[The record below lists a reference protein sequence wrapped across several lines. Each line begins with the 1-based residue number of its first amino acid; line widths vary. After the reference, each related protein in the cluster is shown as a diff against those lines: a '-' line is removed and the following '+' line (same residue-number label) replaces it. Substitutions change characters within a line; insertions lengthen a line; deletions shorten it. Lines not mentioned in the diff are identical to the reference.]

1 MVSILAHAQNLV
13 YTLLSLMPSSYQ
25 QENLEA
31 MLGLFLQAQGYPLP
45 EHSKSKSAS
54 ALSRFLNIS
63 NWSTKGVIC
72 VTRKRVIKEILSD
85 CPKGR
90 KPFLQVIIDL
100 TTLEKAGKFKGLEN
114 LIRVYNGKRGLHLV
128 VVYLVV
134 GRWRVPWSFRIWRGK
149 GTPSP
154 AQLALKMVNS
164 LPKKLT
170 RNFQVMVLVDT
181 AFGSVQFLH
190 GVRNRK
196 YNVIAGIACTRK
208 LVDGRCVAQLHK
220 RGQQLRLQG
229 LKFPVYVSWY
239 YFKRDDGK
247 YVKRFV
253 ISTKALKASTIS
265 WWGKRRWQIEG
276 WFKTAKHRFGL
287 HRFGQGT
294 LLGVYRWLVLSLISY
309 VLAHWA
315 YLSTGSGETPPRF
328 AIASKN
334 LPDWGQAAEIAFQAI
349 FPQLVVL
356 LLLQDI
362 ERLRELALS
371 QGINIQISRCKI

>member
-1 MVSILAHAQNLV
+1 
-13 YTLLSLMPSSYQ
+13 MPSVYQ

-31 MLGLFLQAQGYPLP
+31 MLGLFLEAQGYPLP
-45 EHSKSKSAS
+45 QHSKSKSAS
-54 ALSRFLNIS
+54 ALSRFLNVYD
-63 NWSTKGVIC
+63 WSTRGVIRT
-72 VTRKRVIKEILSD
+72 TRNRVIQEILSE
-85 CPKGR
+85 KTLGR
-90 KPFLQVIIDL
+90 QPFLQVIIDL
-100 TTLEKAGKFKGLEN
+100 TTLEKVGKFKSFEN
-114 LIRVYNGKRGLHLV
+114 LIRAYNGKRGLHLV

-134 GRWRVPWSFRIWRGK
+134 GKWRIPWNFRVWRGK
-149 GTPSP
+149 GTASP
-154 AQLALKMVNS
+154 ATLGLKMVKS

-170 RNFQVMVLVDT
+170 NHFEVMVLVDT
-181 AFGSVQFLH
+181 GFGSVQFLQ
-190 GVRNRK
+190 GIRK
-196 YNVIAGIACTRK
+196 KKYHIIAGIACTRK
-208 LVDGRCVAQLHK
+208 LIDGRCVAQLHK
-220 RGQQLRLQG
+220 RGQQLYLQG

-239 YFKRDDGK
+239 YFKRHDGK
-247 YVKRFV
+247 YEKRFV

-294 LLGVYRWLVLSLISY
+294 LLGVYRWFVLSLISY

-315 YLSTGSGETPPRF
+315 YLATAITP
-328 AIASKN
+328 ID
-334 LPDWGQAAEIAFQAI
+334 LPDWGEAAEIALQTI
-349 FPQLVVL
+349 FPHLVVL